1 MKKIYILRHAKAVKD
16 EEVQDFDRKLN
27 KRGKEDLE
35 KLFYNLKTHEIKF
48 DFILSSPSK
57 RTAKTAKK
65 IAEFYNFDKEKIQF
79 IDELYLAN
87 LSKIYQILQTVDK
100 KYNEVLLVGHNP
112 TLMELGEF
120 LGSLCLTSFPTS
132 SMLCLEFDIED
143 FKDLKAHSGKVIFFE
158 HVRKLKE
165 EKGLD

>member
-1 MKKIYILRHAKAVKD
+1 
-16 EEVQDFDRKLN
+16 
-27 KRGKEDLE
+27 
-35 KLFYNLKTHEIKF
+35 
-48 DFILSSPSK
+48 
-57 RTAKTAKK
+57 
-65 IAEFYNFDKEKIQF
+65 
-79 IDELYLAN
+79 
-87 LSKIYQILQTVDK
+87 QTIDK

-165 EKGLD
+165 EKELD